1 MLAFVSAPLFATGG
15 IGTTRWRTGHHR
27 TAVHHDPVLR
37 GSLALAVGR
46 LVEPDLRGRQAEDG
60 LRYARPCRLDDR
72 TASNAANQNHFVDV
86 SCSHFRF
93 SSFKTMGVPA
103 PAFVAQARL
112 RLAAD
117 AGRRVHDLMVE
128 RAVGVGALHAGL
140 RTKITLLTSPAA
152 ISDSPHSKRWVC
164 PRQLSLPKLGCG
176 SPLTRDGA
184 FMI

>member
-1 MLAFVSAPLFATGG
+1 MLALVSAPLFATGG

-117 AGRRVHDLMVE
+117 AGRRVHE
-128 RAVGVGALHAGL
+128 
-140 RTKITLLTSPAA
+140 
-152 ISDSPHSKRWVC
+152 SKRWVC